1 MAQQFHDRRD
11 AGEALAA
18 RLARLNLPDPVALAL
33 PRGGVPV
40 AAAIGQRL
48 NAPLDM
54 IFVRKIGVP
63 MNPEFAAAAF
73 VDLGA
78 GEIVTNPGALSLPG
92 VTQEY
97 LEAEAA
103 RARAEIDRRRG
114 LYFPAGFESPSLAG
128 KSAIVVD
135 DGIATGASMRAALLA
150 LRRAAPARIVVAVP
164 VAPSDF
170 VARLAREV
178 DDVVCLQ
185 SLDDFGAVG
194 AFYNDFRQLS
204 DEDVVA
210 IMREHVRPSSPAPQ
224 PRR

>member
-1 MAQQFHDRRD
+1 MAAHFRDRRD

-18 RLARLNLPDPVALAL
+18 RLARLNLTDPVVLAL

-40 AAAIGQRL
+40 AAAIARRL
-48 NAPLDM
+48 DAPLDL

-63 MNPEFAAAAF
+63 MNPEYAAAAF
-73 VDLGA
+73 VDVGS

-97 LEAEAA
+97 LETEAA
-103 RARAEIDRRRG
+103 RARAEIARRRSI
-114 LYFPAGFESPSLAG
+114 YFPAGFDTPTLAG

-150 LRRAAPARIVVAVP
+150 LRRSGPARIVVAVP

-170 VARLAREV
+170 LARLARQV
-178 DDVVCLQ
+178 DDVVCLT

-194 AFYNDFRQLS
+194 AFYDDFRQLS

-210 IMREHVRPSSPAPQ
+210 VMRERARPSSPDLPP
-224 PRR
+224 PR